1 MSTGII
7 AEYNPFHNGHL
18 HQIQAIRQLLGENE
32 IIAACISGGFTQRG
46 EPAILDKWKRA
57 ACAVASGKVNLVI
70 ELPAIFA
77 ASSAETFA
85 AGGVQL
91 LNALGLE
98 NIAFG
103 TCYPD
108 LNQLQAIAHWQN
120 NADAKALQPLLKQG
134 ISYGA
139 ALGQYTAEKL
149 QTDPAILAEPNTIL
163 AVEYLKAMEKKNSPL
178 KPLPVMRQ
186 GANHHDREI
195 AGNTA
200 SGTHIRQLA
209 TELKHHLQELMQV
222 VPMNTLAA
230 IQEEKNL
237 PSAQAL
243 LPLIQYQLL
252 KTSASQL
259 SEIYGIN
266 EGLEYKLL
274 HSLKADTYTKLAE
287 GISSKRYPLT
297 RIQRILFYMLAGLT
311 REKAKELIAKGPQYI
326 RVLAFDDKGRQLL
339 SQLKKSSLLPV
350 ITKASD
356 YLTRRDID
364 NQESL
369 TPLQQSLLLDI
380 LSTNLQAMAAQKP
393 AALFSDM
400 TTSPVYLQTIDK
412 L

>member
-163 AVEYLKAMEKKNSPL
+163 AVEYLKAMEKTNSPL

-274 HSLKADTYTKLAE
+274 HSLKADT
-287 GISSKRYPLT
+287 
-297 RIQRILFYMLAGLT
+297 
-311 REKAKELIAKGPQYI
+311 
-326 RVLAFDDKGRQLL
+326 
-339 SQLKKSSLLPV
+339 
-350 ITKASD
+350 
-356 YLTRRDID
+356 
-364 NQESL
+364 
-369 TPLQQSLLLDI
+369 
-380 LSTNLQAMAAQKP
+380 
-393 AALFSDM
+393 
-400 TTSPVYLQTIDK
+400 
-412 L
+412 